1 MTLLTADARGV
12 YTISVTPFTDSG
24 EVDWDSLERVVDF
37 YFEAGSDGLTILGM
51 MGEAPKLTQAESR
64 AVAERVIRRA
74 GSRPVVVGVSA
85 PGLAAIGE
93 LGKAVMDMG
102 AAGCMVTTPGSLK
115 TDPQIHAY
123 FGQVA
128 RTLGD
133 GVPIVLQDFPLATGV
148 HISEAVLGRIIDDF
162 PQVVVL
168 KHEDWPG
175 LAKIS
180 GIRKAEAAGRRR
192 ISVLCGNGGMF
203 LPEEIARGA
212 DGAMTGFG
220 FPEMMVDVVR
230 LASEGEIDRAQDIFD
245 AYLPLVRY
253 EQQPGAGLAVRK
265 HVLAKRG
272 AIASAALR
280 APGGGLSPEAEAE
293 VERLLARQDKRLKEL
308 NGWTSD

>member
-1 MTLLTADARGV
+1 MTLLTSDARGV
-12 YTISVTPFTDSG
+12 YVISVTPFTG
-24 EVDWDSLERVVDF
+24 TGAIDWDSLDRVTDF
-37 YFEAGSDGLTILGM
+37 YFEKGADGLTILGM

-64 AVAERVIRRA
+64 AVAERVIKRA
-74 GSRPVVVGVSA
+74 AGKPVVVGVSA

-93 LGKAVMDMG
+93 LGRAVMDMG

-133 GVPIVLQDFPLATGV
+133 DVPIVLQDFPLATGV
-148 HISEAVLGRIIDDF
+148 QISDEVLGRIIDDV
-162 PQVVVL
+162 PQVVML

-175 LAKIS
+175 LAKITKL
-180 GIRKAEAAGRRR
+180 RQAEAEGRRR
-192 ISVLCGNGGMF
+192 ISILCGNGGVF
-203 LPEEIARGA
+203 LPEEMARGA

-220 FPEMMVDVVR
+220 FPEMLAEVVR
-230 LASEGEIDRAQDIFD
+230 LAGAGDMDRAQDIFD

-265 HVLAKRG
+265 YVLAKRG
-272 AIASAALR
+272 AIGSAALR
-280 APGGGLSPEAEAE
+280 APGAGLAPAAIAE
-293 VERLLARQDKRLKEL
+293 VERLLARQEKRLKEL
-308 NGWTSD
+308 N